1 MAGDPLK
8 KGCYTNFGNKIGL
21 FSNKTGN
28 FICNSP
34 EVVLN
39 FPFKDTVLEAGM
51 TKEDSSRE
59 ERFLHIEMDAKD
71 IDTLEDPKVLTNF
84 KYIDQ
89 SGEHALDENSN
100 IEFFD
105 ENGEL
110 KQNLLIKGNNLL
122 ALHTLKEKLTGKIKL
137 IYIDPPYNT
146 KNDGFR
152 YNDSFN
158 HSSWLTFMRNRLEI
172 TKELLALNGS
182 IYVNTGTGKTLVM
195 ACCVLYLYTK
205 GYRNFLFLVH
215 QVQIELQA
223 KRNFTDPSFEKYYFN
238 PKGVKINGKK
248 IPVRAIDNPSDSQRD
263 AINFMFFST
272 SMLYNRLKSDHEN
285 VLTAQTFKD
294 YDKPDLRYD
303 IKHAEWYAYDENYG
317 TSEEKRF
324 VKWIGGQIG
333 KLREKYKDAEIYVI
347 RNELDYCF
355 YNPEDG
361 RRFFPD
367 YLMIINDYI
376 NHAMYYQC
384 IIEPKGGHIL
394 EHDQWK
400 EDALLDIHEN
410 SGVSYNSTR
419 KDTKADIEFME
430 KIKAQGYQE
439 VKNIGLV
446 FFNSDSEENLFKFVN
461 DFESKLL

>member
-1 MAGDPLK
+1 MRP
-8 KGCYTNFGNKIGL
+8 
-21 FSNKTGN
+21 
-28 FICNSP
+28 
-34 EVVLN
+34 V
-39 FPFKDTVLEAGM
+39 
-51 TKEDSSRE
+51 SR
-59 ERFLHIEMDAKD
+59 
-71 IDTLEDPKVLTNF
+71 T
-84 KYIDQ
+84 
-89 SGEHALDENSN
+89 
-100 IEFFD
+100 
-105 ENGEL
+105 
-110 KQNLLIKGNNLL
+110 
-122 ALHTLKEKLTGKIKL
+122 
-137 IYIDPPYNT
+137 
-146 KNDGFR
+146 
-152 YNDSFN
+152 
-158 HSSWLTFMRNRLEI
+158 
-172 TKELLALNGS
+172 
-182 IYVNTGTGKTLVM
+182 TGTT
-195 ACCVLYLYTK
+195 T
-205 GYRNFLFLVH
+205 
-215 QVQIELQA
+215 
-223 KRNFTDPSFEKYYFN
+223 P
-238 PKGVKINGKK
+238 
-248 IPVRAIDNPSDSQRD
+248 
-263 AINFMFFST
+263 T
-272 SMLYNRLKSDHEN
+272 SG
-285 VLTAQTFKD
+285 A
-294 YDKPDLRYD
+294 
-303 IKHAEWYAYDENYG
+303 
-317 TSEEKRF
+317 SEEKRF

-461 DFESKLL
+461 DFERKLL

>member
-8 KGCYTNFGNKIGL
+8 KGRYTNFGNKIGL

-146 KNDGFR
+146 ENDGFR

-172 TKELLALNGS
+172 AKELLALNGS
-182 IYVNTGTGKTLVM
+182 IYVNIDYNEVHYLKVLMDEIFGINNFQREIIRKMGFLSGYKTSANNYIRNHDTILF
-195 ACCVLYLYTK
+195 YTK
-205 GYRNFLFLVH
+205 SSEN
-215 QVQIELQA
+215 
-223 KRNFTDPSFEKYYFN
+223 
-238 PKGVKINGKK
+238 
-248 IPVRAIDNPSDSQRD
+248 
-263 AINFMFFST
+263 MFFNKVY
-272 SMLYNRLKSDHEN
+272 LQNNDFAPILKDS
-285 VLTAQTFKD
+285 K
-294 YDKPDLRYD
+294 DLR
-303 IKHAEWYAYDENYG
+303 
-317 TSEEKRF
+317 
-324 VKWIGGQIG
+324 
-333 KLREKYKDAEIYVI
+333 KY
-347 RNELDYCF
+347 L
-355 YNPEDG
+355 
-361 RRFFPD
+361 
-367 YLMIINDYI
+367 IN
-376 NHAMYYQC
+376 QC

>member
-1 MAGDPLK
+1 MPMIIGDREFRPRPLREI
-8 KGCYTNFGNKIGL
+8 F
-21 FSNKTGN
+21 
-28 FICNSP
+28 
-34 EVVLN
+34 EVEKSIYLTS
-39 FPFKDTVLEAGM
+39 FPT
-51 TKEDSSRE
+51 
-59 ERFLHIEMDAKD
+59 
-71 IDTLEDPKVLTNF
+71 IDP
-84 KYIDQ
+84 I
-89 SGEHALDENSN
+89 
-100 IEFFD
+100 
-105 ENGEL
+105 
-110 KQNLLIKGNNLL
+110 
-122 ALHTLKEKLTGKIKL
+122 TGKKTFI
-137 IYIDPPYNT
+137 T
-146 KNDGFR
+146 NDER
-152 YNDSFN
+152 S
-158 HSSWLTFMRNRLEI
+158 
-172 TKELLALNGS
+172 K
-182 IYVNTGTGKTLVM
+182 
-195 ACCVLYLYTK
+195 
-205 GYRNFLFLVH
+205 
-215 QVQIELQA
+215 
-223 KRNFTDPSFEKYYFN
+223 
-238 PKGVKINGKK
+238 
-248 IPVRAIDNPSDSQRD
+248 SQ
-263 AINFMFFST
+263 S
-272 SMLYNRLKSDHEN
+272 EN
-285 VLTAQTFKD
+285 
-294 YDKPDLRYD
+294 DKPNLRYD

-410 SGVSYNSTR
+410 SGVSYNSTK

-430 KIKAQGYQE
+430 KIEAQGYQE

-461 DFESKLL
+461 DFERKLL

>member
-8 KGCYTNFGNKIGL
+8 KGRYTNFGNKIGL

-137 IYIDPPYNT
+137 IYIDIVGLDSIDTLIKEYLPRFEIKYTYENGKDIYSLTPQEKLQLLVGT
-146 KNDGFR
+146 ILPEVRKKIDLGMPRIIGDREFR
-152 YNDSFN
+152 PRP
-158 HSSWLTFMRNRLEI
+158 LREI
-172 TKELLALNGS
+172 FEVEKS
-182 IYVNTGTGKTLVM
+182 IYLTSFPTIDPITGKKTFI
-195 ACCVLYLYTK
+195 TNDERSK
-205 GYRNFLFLVH
+205 
-215 QVQIELQA
+215 
-223 KRNFTDPSFEKYYFN
+223 
-238 PKGVKINGKK
+238 
-248 IPVRAIDNPSDSQRD
+248 SQ
-263 AINFMFFST
+263 S
-272 SMLYNRLKSDHEN
+272 EN
-285 VLTAQTFKD
+285 A
-294 YDKPDLRYD
+294 KPDLRYD

-347 RNELDYCF
+347 RNELDYYF

-430 KIKAQGYQE
+430 I
-439 VKNIGLV
+439 I
-446 FFNSDSEENLFKFVN
+446 
-461 DFESKLL
+461 

>member
-1 MAGDPLK
+1 MVCLW
-8 KGCYTNFGNKIGL
+8 
-21 FSNKTGN
+21 
-28 FICNSP
+28 
-34 EVVLN
+34 
-39 FPFKDTVLEAGM
+39 
-51 TKEDSSRE
+51 R
-59 ERFLHIEMDAKD
+59 
-71 IDTLEDPKVLTNF
+71 
-84 KYIDQ
+84 
-89 SGEHALDENSN
+89 
-100 IEFFD
+100 
-105 ENGEL
+105 
-110 KQNLLIKGNNLL
+110 
-122 ALHTLKEKLTGKIKL
+122 
-137 IYIDPPYNT
+137 
-146 KNDGFR
+146 
-152 YNDSFN
+152 
-158 HSSWLTFMRNRLEI
+158 
-172 TKELLALNGS
+172 
-182 IYVNTGTGKTLVM
+182 
-195 ACCVLYLYTK
+195 
-205 GYRNFLFLVH
+205 
-215 QVQIELQA
+215 
-223 KRNFTDPSFEKYYFN
+223 
-238 PKGVKINGKK
+238 
-248 IPVRAIDNPSDSQRD
+248 
-263 AINFMFFST
+263 
-272 SMLYNRLKSDHEN
+272 
-285 VLTAQTFKD
+285 
-294 YDKPDLRYD
+294 
-303 IKHAEWYAYDENYG
+303 NYG

>member
-1 MAGDPLK
+1 
-8 KGCYTNFGNKIGL
+8 
-21 FSNKTGN
+21 
-28 FICNSP
+28 
-34 EVVLN
+34 
-39 FPFKDTVLEAGM
+39 
-51 TKEDSSRE
+51 
-59 ERFLHIEMDAKD
+59 MDAKD

-122 ALHTLKEKLTGKIKL
+122 ALH
-137 IYIDPPYNT
+137 
-146 KNDGFR
+146 
-152 YNDSFN
+152 
-158 HSSWLTFMRNRLEI
+158 
-172 TKELLALNGS
+172 
-182 IYVNTGTGKTLVM
+182 
-195 ACCVLYLYTK
+195 
-205 GYRNFLFLVH
+205 
-215 QVQIELQA
+215 
-223 KRNFTDPSFEKYYFN
+223 
-238 PKGVKINGKK
+238 
-248 IPVRAIDNPSDSQRD
+248 
-263 AINFMFFST
+263 
-272 SMLYNRLKSDHEN
+272 
-285 VLTAQTFKD
+285 
-294 YDKPDLRYD
+294 
-303 IKHAEWYAYDENYG
+303 
-317 TSEEKRF
+317 
-324 VKWIGGQIG
+324 
-333 KLREKYKDAEIYVI
+333 KDAEIYVI